1 MSGLT
6 YIEKSW
12 QSWVPKLV
20 IYKPVCQDEDED
32 SESDHEDED
41 DEDVDLGNNFDQED
55 NNQN

>member
-1 MSGLT
+1 MV
-6 YIEKSW
+6 KSR
-12 QSWVPKLV
+12 QSLVPKLV
-20 IYKPVCQDEDED
+20 NYKPVCQDEDED